1 MIQLLT
7 SDKVCRIL
15 EVGSGR
21 TARVSRLLAEKGHHM
36 TCMDPELQID
46 SSTEDSDEKKQEAAY
61 TRLRHK
67 CLPTERCRQEDTAM
81 NQSLWIFVIVV
92 SAISL
97 IGSAFVVI
105 HYYRLVKSREDHTG
119 MPREEKNTGKKW
131 GYFLLWSL
139 FYCAIGV
146 IMMVQYERGMADREM
161 GDILFVLVP
170 VVFMVIGSAMG
181 RKAAK
186 RRRFATAVTT
196 AVVVDKEPR
205 GSSQNRTYAPIYEFY
220 AEGAKHRITSE
231 SSTNSSFGRGFL
243 SVSVG
248 EEVELHYIPGRPD
261 KIYVPKE
268 QRGTWFFVWIFRF
281 IGVGFPVI
289 ALAGPFLRNW
299 MK

>member
-1 MIQLLT
+1 
-7 SDKVCRIL
+7 
-15 EVGSGR
+15 
-21 TARVSRLLAEKGHHM
+21 
-36 TCMDPELQID
+36 
-46 SSTEDSDEKKQEAAY
+46 
-61 TRLRHK
+61 
-67 CLPTERCRQEDTAM
+67 M

-97 IGSAFVVI
+97 IGSALVVV
-105 HYYRLVKSREDHTG
+105 HFYRLVKSREDHTG
-119 MPREEKNTGKKW
+119 MPQEEKSTGKKW
-131 GYFLLWSL
+131 GYLLLWSL
-139 FYCAIGV
+139 FYCAIGGM
-146 IMMVQYERGMADREM
+146 IMVQYDRGMADREW

-181 RKAAK
+181 RKAVK

-196 AVVVDKEPR
+196 AIVVDKEPR
-205 GSSQNRTYAPIYEFY
+205 GSSQDRTYAPIYEFY

-231 SSTNSSFGRGFL
+231 SSTNSSFGSGFL

-289 ALAGPFLRNW
+289 ALAGPFLRSW
-299 MK
+299 LK